1 MYIFSLFYPFGAG
14 KKRENNN
21 VNIRILST
29 YYSWQVSFIKVVI
42 AQRRRN
48 AFFVFFYF
56 KKERKSFE
64 IILHLFQ
71 KWLRSKLTILAL
83 MIRIDVLV
91 TFIKIDCLGYFNHL
105 LAILATSKSKLTIL
119 ATFLKIGYFGYLNQ
133 NWLFWLLFS
142 RLAILVTFIII
153 DYFITKIKIDYFG
166 YFDYFNPTY
175 YFGYFHQNWPF
186 WLLFANL
193 IFVTFATLN
202 NFCYYI
208 WLFWLIKIGFLL
220 NTLPSDNYKIHA

>member
-1 MYIFSLFYPFGAG
+1 MICFSFPTSSAVVVEQFPAPNKFWKNASFSSCTSFLSFILLAG

-83 MIRIDVLV
+83 LIRIDVLV

-119 ATFLKIGYFGYLNQ
+119 ATFFKIGYFGYLNQ
-133 NWLFWLLFS
+133 NWLFWLL
-142 RLAILVTFIII
+142 
-153 DYFITKIKIDYFG
+153 
-166 YFDYFNPTY
+166 
-175 YFGYFHQNWPF
+175 
-186 WLLFANL
+186 
-193 IFVTFATLN
+193 
-202 NFCYYI
+202 
-208 WLFWLIKIGFLL
+208 
-220 NTLPSDNYKIHA
+220 